1 MSLEFGIWD
10 HFEQQDRERV
20 PLTQQYEERI
30 QLIVEAE
37 RLGFS
42 RYHVAEHHLT
52 PLDMAPSPN
61 VFLAAVARQT
71 SRIRLGSMVM
81 CLPLYHPVR
90 LIQEICMLDHLSG
103 GRLEP
108 GVGRGVRDVEHEW
121 FGVDPLHSRERYKET
136 FDVLLQGLLEGRL
149 NYSGRYFEF
158 HNVPVHFAPAQRPL
172 PPIWYA
178 GNIQSA
184 ANQGLNGLGRPE
196 RRAAYEAYWR
206 AWEAGRAS
214 GKPIF
219 QREPRVGS
227 TRHLL
232 VAETD
237 AEAKAIA
244 RRAWEAYGEHF
255 FATDLRNLG
264 QTRDPQAYSAGADPE
279 SQIESGALLV
289 GSPSTVRDKLNAYLE
304 DVYPLHNYLV
314 AAFQWGDLTHA
325 EALHSLHLYAA
336 EVMPALAER
345 RAAASV
351 GSPIQA

>member
-1 MSLEFGIWD
+1 MGLEFGIWD
-10 HFEQQDRERV
+10 HFEQQDPERL

-71 SRIRLGSMVM
+71 SRIRLGSMVL

-121 FGVDPLHSRERYKET
+121 FGLDPMQSRDRYRET
-136 FDVLLQGLLEGRL
+136 LDLLLQGLLSGRL
-149 NYSGRYFEF
+149 NYQGQYYTYDAVS
-158 HNVPVHFAPAQRPL
+158 VHFAPAQRPL

-184 ANQGLNGLGRPE
+184 ASQGMNGLGRPE
-196 RRAAYEAYWR
+196 GPDAYAAYWR
-206 AWEAGRAS
+206 TFETGRAS
-214 GKPIF
+214 GNPLF
-219 QREPRVGS
+219 DRQPRVGS
-227 TRHLL
+227 TRHLV
-232 VAETD
+232 VADTD
-237 AEAKAIA
+237 AEALDLA
-244 RRAWEAYGEHF
+244 RRAWRAYGQHS

-264 QTRDPQAYSAGADPE
+264 QTRDPQAYSAGADAD
-279 SQIESGALLV
+279 SQIQSGALLA
-289 GSPSTVRDKLNAYLE
+289 GSPSTVRDTLEAYL
-304 DVYPLHNYLV
+304 DQVYPLHNYLV
-314 AAFQWGDLTHA
+314 TAFQWGDLSHA
-325 EALHSLHLYAA
+325 EATHSLQLYAS

-345 RAAASV
+345 RAAMGV
-351 GSPIQA
+351 